1 MMTCLF
7 KKRGT
12 VSEFHN
18 VTDSDEVAVHI
29 KKDFLQTPQILD
41 TEEYLKTIFD
51 SFFRGSNVGNR
62 AGSGVGLYICRK
74 LMNKMGGDIYAES
87 EGGVMKVTVV
97 LSRR

>member
-51 SFFRGSNVGNR
+51 SFFRTARTLDVEIEKKR
-62 AGSGVGLYICRK
+62 LQECTR
-74 LMNKMGGDIYAES
+74 
-87 EGGVMKVTVV
+87 
-97 LSRR
+97 